1 MLIYMCTLTAIR
13 RKKTNKDYLN
23 DIYRYIYIISVIF
36 SFRNTARLNQQRACR
51 LYLFRGLGGNRGPHV
66 SSQLYFCCPRRPS
79 VSVVV
84 FVPALF
90 LQESLSPPIP
100 MNSVILREHV
110 TVFPASGW
118 RPVGRGSGLLKESL
132 SPPISQTAC
141 LISARGC

>member
-13 RKKTNKDYLN
+13 NKKKTNKDYLN

-90 LQESLSPPIP
+90 WQESLSPPIP

-110 TVFPASGW
+110 
-118 RPVGRGSGLLKESL
+118 KESL
-132 SPPISQTAC
+132 SPPIPMNSVVV
-141 LISARGC
+141 LGF